1 MKKIII
7 LLLVATLATTLI
19 ADKYAGEIFRMGSGV
34 RNSALGNCGLTDL
47 NSANLAYWNSALLA
61 LNPDKKLELMHAE
74 EYSGLLK
81 YDLFSA
87 VLGKKQRFAFT
98 IARIGIDDIPLTKL
112 ADENSAVN
120 YNNRPYEYKSVNN
133 ADIVM
138 YFGMARKAG
147 NYYLGFTPKIAYRN
161 LAEESGFGFGADI
174 STFYQI
180 NSKLMLAANLR
191 DFFTT
196 QILWGN
202 GTHEFVNPSLQLE
215 GQYSLLLPL
224 IEKKGKLYLGTDLY
238 AEDRDFASTTSFSLF
253 SLDYHAG
260 LEMNILPNF
269 DLLLGYD
276 INNLTAGLTF
286 GYRRWQFNYA
296 FEQDSELENS
306 HRISVGLN
314 L

>member
-1 MKKIII
+1 
-7 LLLVATLATTLI
+7 
-19 ADKYAGEIFRMGSGV
+19 
-34 RNSALGNCGLTDL
+34 
-47 NSANLAYWNSALLA
+47 
-61 LNPDKKLELMHAE
+61 
-74 EYSGLLK
+74 
-81 YDLFSA
+81 
-87 VLGKKQRFAFT
+87 
-98 IARIGIDDIPLTKL
+98 
-112 ADENSAVN
+112 
-120 YNNRPYEYKSVNN
+120 
-133 ADIVM
+133 
-138 YFGMARKAG
+138 
-147 NYYLGFTPKIAYRN
+147 
-161 LAEESGFGFGADI
+161 
-174 STFYQI
+174 
-180 NSKLMLAANLR
+180 MLAANLR

-224 IEKKGKLYLGTDLY
+224 IEKKGKLYLVTDFY

-296 FEQDSELENS
+296 FEQDSELKNS